1 MANIIRN
8 IAAADAQ
15 AVAEIYV
22 PFVRDLATSFEMVPP
37 DAEEIRKRIR
47 EITPKHPW
55 LVFEAGGEVLGYA
68 YASTHR
74 TRQAY
79 QWSTDVSVYIHERAR
94 KRGVGRALYTALF
107 EVLRRQGF
115 FNAYAGI
122 TLPNAGSVQLHE
134 SMGFTRVGL
143 YSRVGFKFGRW
154 HDVLWLELRLSEQ
167 PEPKG
172 DPISTEG
179 LLVNSEVLA
188 VFRACAENVNL

>member
-1 MANIIRN
+1 M
-8 IAAADAQ
+8 
-15 AVAEIYV
+15 
-22 PFVRDLATSFEMVPP
+22 
-37 DAEEIRKRIR
+37 
-47 EITPKHPW
+47 
-55 LVFEAGGEVLGYA
+55 GYA

-94 KRGVGRALYTALF
+94 KRGVGGALYTALF

-143 YSRVGFKFGRW
+143 YSRAGFKFGRW
-154 HDVLWLELRLSEQ
+154 HDVLWLELRLSEE
-167 PEPKG
+167 PEPKVE
-172 DPISTEG
+172 PISTQD
-179 LLVNSEVLA
+179 LLADPEVLA
-188 VFRACAENVNL
+188 VFRACAENVKL

>member
-8 IAAADAQ
+8 IAPADAQ
-15 AVAEIYV
+15 AVAEIYA
-22 PFVRDLATSFEMVPP
+22 PFVRDLATSFEMVAP

-134 SMGFTRVGL
+134 SMGFTRVGV
-143 YSRVGFKFGRW
+143 YSRAGFKFGRW

-172 DPISTEG
+172 EPISNQD
-179 LLVNSEVLA
+179 LLANPEVLS
-188 VFRACAENVNL
+188 VFRACAENLNL

>member
-8 IAAADAQ
+8 IAADDAQ
-15 AVAEIYV
+15 AVAEIYA
-22 PFVRDLATSFEMVPP
+22 PFVRDLATSFEMAPP
-37 DAEEIRKRIR
+37 DAGEIRKRIR

-55 LVFEAGGEVLGYA
+55 LVFDAGGEVVGYA

-172 DPISTEG
+172 EPISNQD
-179 LLVNSEVLA
+179 LLANPEVLA
-188 VFRACAENVNL
+188 VFRACAQNVKL